1 MDISIAVIIVLIL
14 NIILLDYFV
23 EYCKTND
30 TQYKWWHIVLLVLF
44 GVFIFAGWFIFNRDH
59 L

>member
-30 TQYKWWHIVLLVLF
+30 T
-44 GVFIFAGWFIFNRDH
+44 
-59 L
+59 